1 MSFRKKIKL
10 FYPNDEIN
18 NRNMNY
24 FNYLEWE
31 DVIEKNSFENFE
43 FIKLEENIKIL
54 PLPLN
59 H

>member
-1 MSFRKKIKL
+1 
-10 FYPNDEIN
+10 
-18 NRNMNY
+18 MNY